1 MHPVGPSSQTT
12 YWFRRV
18 LVVVLAVA
26 VLVTIVWY
34 LASRTSRSSAQQDSP
49 AAAANT
55 SAAPTMTGVLANS
68 TAPSRSTVP
77 SPSPSPSAP
86 TDPAAPASG
95 LPTDA
100 APSTDA
106 APPAGTDSPAPAD
119 APAPDAAAA
128 SPAPPTEQAPPAS
141 SEAAPAAPPPSYDA
155 EGKLL
160 CPDAA
165 VGLAAKVPG
174 EVKSGANVII
184 GMVVTNTGAE
194 GCRRDV
200 SGNTQVFTVFG
211 ADGTRLWSTADCFPG
226 QGTEV
231 RDLTPGQVLEYTVK
245 WSGTTSAPG
254 CTGDRTPLAA
264 GSYTLIAQLG
274 PVSSA
279 TATFNVV

>member
-1 MHPVGPSSQTT
+1 M
-12 YWFRRV
+12 
-18 LVVVLAVA
+18 VVLAVA

-34 LASRTSRSSAQQDSP
+34 LASRTSRSSAGQDSP

-77 SPSPSPSAP
+77 SPSPSPPAP
-86 TDPAAPASG
+86 TDSAVSASGSVGAAPV
-95 LPTDA
+95 
-100 APSTDA
+100 TDA
-106 APPAGTDSPAPAD
+106 APPAATDTP

-128 SPAPPTEQAPPAS
+128 SPMPPTEPPPPAS
-141 SEAAPAAPPPSYDA
+141 TEAAPAPSPPSYDA

-174 EVKSGANVII
+174 EVKSGTNVII
-184 GMVVTNTGAE
+184 GMVVSNTGAE
-194 GCRRDV
+194 VCRRDV
-200 SGNTQVFTVFG
+200 SGSTQVFTVFG

-226 QGTEV
+226 QGSEV
-231 RDLTPGQVLEYTVK
+231 RDLTPGQTLEFTVK

-254 CTGDRTPLAA
+254 CTGDRVPLGP

-274 PVSSA
+274 PVSSPPA
-279 TATFNVV
+279 AFTVV

>member
-1 MHPVGPSSQTT
+1 M
-12 YWFRRV
+12 
-18 LVVVLAVA
+18 VVLAVA
-26 VLVTIVWY
+26 VLVTIVWF
-34 LASRTSRSSAQQDSP
+34 LASRTSRSSAGQDSS
-49 AAAANT
+49 AAVANT

-77 SPSPSPSAP
+77 SPSPSVAAP
-86 TDPAAPASG
+86 TDSAAPPSG
-95 LPTDA
+95 SPTDA
-100 APSTDA
+100 APATDA
-106 APPAGTDSPAPAD
+106 APPTGTDVP

-128 SPAPPTEQAPPAS
+128 SPVPPTEQPPPAS
-141 SEAAPAAPPPSYDA
+141 SEAAPAPPPPSYDA
-155 EGKLL
+155 DGKLL

-174 EVKSGANVII
+174 EVKSGTNVII

-194 GCRRDV
+194 ACRRDV
-200 SGNTQVFTVFG
+200 SGTTQVFTVFG

-231 RDLTPGQVLEYTVK
+231 RDLAPGQTLEFTVK

-254 CTGDRTPLAA
+254 CTGDRVPLAP

-274 PVSSA
+274 PVSSPPA
-279 TATFNVV
+279 AFTVV